1 MEQPECTKRTV
12 DSAMDARIGMLLRI
26 GMLTSAAVVSL
37 GGVLFLLRHGRSTPD
52 YRVFEG
58 VPASLRTIP
67 GITAG
72 ALHGNDLAIIQFGL
86 LLLIATPVARVIFAV
101 VAFVVQRDYL
111 YVGISM
117 IVLAVLLYSLIWY

>member
-12 DSAMDARIGMLLRI
+12 DSAMDARIGMLLRV
-26 GMLTSAAVVSL
+26 GMLTSAVVVSL

-67 GITAG
+67 
-72 ALHGNDLAIIQFGL
+72 
-86 LLLIATPVARVIFAV
+86 
-101 VAFVVQRDYL
+101 
-111 YVGISM
+111 
-117 IVLAVLLYSLIWY
+117 